1 MTSPFRRLFFLLM
14 AAAVLALLSGCGS
27 SPVRNPNLL
36 QGQALQAPDTTTAT
50 GAYEGGTDYRIGAQD
65 LLEISVFGIDELSRT
80 VRVNSNGQISL
91 PLIGGVLAGG
101 KTIPELE
108 KAIGAKL
115 EDGYLQDPQ
124 VTVFV
129 KEFTSQRVTL
139 EGALNK
145 PGIYPLTGKTTLL
158 QAIAMAQGV
167 DEDMADLHGVILF
180 RQVDGKRA
188 GAVFDLAQVRAGLMP
203 DPQVYGDDVIVVEQ
217 SGSKSAFRRFIQ
229 SVPAIGLFR
238 WF

>member
-1 MTSPFRRLFFLLM
+1 
-14 AAAVLALLSGCGS
+14 
-27 SPVRNPNLL
+27 
-36 QGQALQAPDTTTAT
+36 
-50 GAYEGGTDYRIGAQD
+50 
-65 LLEISVFGIDELSRT
+65 

-108 KAIGAKL
+108 TEIGNKL
-115 EDGYLQDPQ
+115 KNGYVQDPQ

-145 PGIYPLTGKTTLL
+145 PGIYPLTGKTSLL
-158 QAIAMAQGV
+158 QAIAMAQGI
-167 DEDMADLHGVILF
+167 DEDRADLQGVLIF

-188 GAVFDLAQVRAGLMP
+188 GAVFDLAQVRAGTMP